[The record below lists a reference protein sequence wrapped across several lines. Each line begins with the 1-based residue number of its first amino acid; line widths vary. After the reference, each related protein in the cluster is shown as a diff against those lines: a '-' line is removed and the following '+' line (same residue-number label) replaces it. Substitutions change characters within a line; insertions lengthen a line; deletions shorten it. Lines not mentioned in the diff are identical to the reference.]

1 MDILA
6 KISVVLVVLL
16 VSLAAYL
23 RLANSGIGCPDW
35 PACYGRLGETPEATE
50 TLATGSFQAPSA
62 FEILGASTNKTMA
75 WSTPVHRLLAT
86 ALTFLVIGMTYLAF
100 RSREHRLLCL
110 ALTGLTVFLAV
121 LGIKSGG
128 LQSPAVVM
136 GNLAGGFC
144 LLGLFGWLALGRDE
158 RSAADAGGPMG
169 WALIATILLGL
180 QILLGGLTSAN
191 FAATACTTLPD
202 CHGSYLPGPALVT
215 ALDLSR
221 THELSPL
228 GVVVG
233 GAQQAD
239 IHKLHRLGA
248 VATLVAT
255 LIAGFAALRLGTGF
269 ARLGAVIILLV
280 VVEFSIGIAAILT
293 ELPIGLAVGH
303 NWVAALLLLS
313 LIRLMA
319 LSRVRTNHE

>member
-100 RSREHRLLCL
+100 RSREDRLLCL

-144 LLGLFGWLALGRDE
+144 LLGLFGWLALGR
-158 RSAADAGGPMG
+158 SSGPAGGGPLA
-169 WALIATILLGL
+169 WSLIATILLGL

-202 CHGSYLPGPALVT
+202 CHGSYLPGPALAT

-269 ARLGAVIILLV
+269 AWLGAVIILLV
-280 VVEFSIGIAAILT
+280 IVEFSIGIAAILT